1 MKKITK
7 RIVHIITFLSITLLL
22 ILSLIMSLR
31 TSDTT
36 QEVTDKAIDKISQFY
51 IEEIAKSR
59 TSLISDELDK
69 RYNYVNNALDV
80 ITQKDLESP
89 KTLRDYLGKMRKLY
103 NIDTFALV
111 DENGLVYTSHSTCSG
126 KTRYPFLS
134 KAITEPIYSTVLN
147 YGGDKQLF
155 LAVPVSG
162 LYFNNS
168 KITACFVEIDINQ
181 MMRSM
186 AYRYENMETYFNL
199 YYKNGESLTNSDF
212 GKLPSGYNLL
222 SIISDSEND
231 TNKVSKIINDFTSGG
246 SGLVNI
252 NYGNEKAHLFYTP
265 VKNTGWVMTILVY
278 ETVINEQVSTSIS
291 SLMHQTRIHIFFTFA
306 LIVSIFIGLILIIR
320 NASHFKIEQEKII
333 TQKTQLAYEK
343 LNKETQA
350 MQIIHSVLDSGPW
363 TIEFDEKGQIIKC
376 NWSETFRKLL
386 GFTSEKEFPNKLESW
401 SDRLHKSDKEA
412 VLKAFWDTVDDPTGK
427 TVYDVEYR
435 LLTKNEGWK
444 WYHAAGNIIR
454 RADGTPQT
462 YVGLF
467 TDIDENKRN
476 EINLMEQFNIVNALS
491 RDYANILTI
500 NLSTRTIK
508 PIKLG
513 GFVPEAFK
521 KNYSTDASYET
532 YFTEYIEH
540 RVYSEDKAFMTE
552 AIALDTI
559 IEKLNVSEEYSSSY
573 RVQENDEIHF
583 YEFKYMKLNSDTII
597 IGVMNIDKIVN
608 DAKEKEKLI
617 VLSETDLMTGLL
629 NRVSGELK
637 VEESLKNG
645 NGGLFILLDI
655 DHFKSFNDTFGHD
668 VGDNVIISA
677 ANCLKTAFREQDIV
691 FRLGGDEFSAY
702 AAEVHDKKIAK
713 AIINRFISNLKT
725 IVIPELG
732 DTEITASIGAVI
744 IPQGEAA
751 DFGKNYKLVDKGVYE
766 SKKVKG
772 SHVTFMQFLNIVII
786 KYNKL

>member
-1 MKKITK
+1 MKKLTK
-7 RIVHIITFLSITLLL
+7 RIIHIFTASSMVLLL
-22 ILSLIMSLR
+22 ILFLIMSLR
-31 TSDTT
+31 TADST
-36 QEVTDKAIDKISQFY
+36 QEVTDKAIDRISHFY

-69 RYNYVNNALDV
+69 KYNYVNNALDI

-89 KTLRDYLGKMRKLY
+89 KALRSFLGKMRKLY
-103 NIDTFALV
+103 NMDTFALV

-126 KTRYPFLS
+126 KTRYPFLA

-162 LYFNNS
+162 IYFNNS
-168 KITACFVEIDINQ
+168 KITACFVEIDINK

-186 AYRYENMETYFNL
+186 AYRYDNMETYFNL
-199 YYKNGESLTNSDF
+199 YYKNGESLTNTDF
-212 GKLPSGYNLL
+212 GKLPAGLNLL
-222 SIISDSEND
+222 SAISESEKDSKKIR
-231 TNKVSKIINDFTSGG
+231 KVVNDFSSGG
-246 SGLVNI
+246 SGLIEVN
-252 NYGNEKAHLFYTP
+252 YDNEEAHLFYIP

-278 ETVINEQVSTSIS
+278 ETVINEQVSTSIA
-291 SLMHQTRIHIFFTFA
+291 SLMHHTRIHIFFTFA

-320 NASHFKIEQEKII
+320 NASHLKIEQEKII

-363 TIEFDEKGQIIKC
+363 RIEFDEKGQILKC
-376 NWSETFRKLL
+376 DWSDTFRKLL
-386 GFTSEKEFPNKLESW
+386 GFKSEKEFPNTLEAW
-401 SDRLHKSDKEA
+401 SDRLHKSDKDA
-412 VLKAFWDTVDDPTGK
+412 VLKAFWDTVNDTSGN

-476 EINLMEQFNIVNALS
+476 EIDLMEQFNIVNALS

-500 NLSTRTIK
+500 NLTTRTVK

-513 GFVPEAFK
+513 GYIPESFME
-521 KNYSTDASYET
+521 NYSADSSYDT
-532 YFTEYIEH
+532 FFTEYIEN
-540 RVYSEDKAFMTE
+540 RVYSEDKAFMNE

-559 IEKLNVSEEYSSSY
+559 IEKLNNSDEYSSSY
-573 RVQENDEIHF
+573 RIEENGELHF
-583 YEFKYMKLNSDTII
+583 YEFKYMKLNTDTII
-597 IGVMNIDKIVN
+597 VGIMNIDKIVN

-617 VLSETDLMTGLL
+617 VLSETDRMTGLL
-629 NRVSGELK
+629 NRVSGEQK
-637 VEESLKNG
+637 VEENLKNG
-645 NGGLFILLDI
+645 KGGLFILLDI
-655 DHFKSFNDTFGHD
+655 DHFKSINDTLGHG
-668 VGDNVIISA
+668 VGDQVIIQV
-677 ANCLKTAFREQDIV
+677 ANCLKTAFREHDIV

-702 AAEVHDKKIAK
+702 AAEVDDKKTANS
-713 AIINRFISNLKT
+713 IINRFIDNLKT
-725 IVIPELG
+725 IEISELG
-732 DTEITASIGAVI
+732 DSKITASIGAI
-744 IPQGEAA
+744 ILEQGEPA
-751 DFGKNYKLVDKGVYE
+751 DFADNYKLIDKGVYE

-772 SHVTFMQFLNIVII
+772 SHVTFM
-786 KYNKL
+786 

>member
-51 IEEIAKSR
+51 IQEIAKSR

-231 TNKVSKIINDFTSGG
+231 ANKVSKIINDFTSGG
-246 SGLVNI
+246 SGLVSI
-252 NYGNEKAHLFYTP
+252 NYGNEKAQLFYTP

-291 SLMHQTRIHIFFTFA
+291 SLMHQTRIHVFFTFA

-320 NASHFKIEQEKII
+320 HTSHFKIEQEKII

-363 TIEFDEKGQIIKC
+363 TIEFDKKGQIVKC
-376 NWSETFRKLL
+376 NWSKTFIKLL
-386 GFTSEKEFPNKLESW
+386 GFTSEKEFPNTLEAW

-454 RADGTPQT
+454 RADGRPQT

-500 NLSTRTIK
+500 NIKARTLK

-513 GFVPEAFK
+513 GYVPDYFK
-521 KNYSTDASYET
+521 ENYSIDASYDT
-532 YFTEYIEH
+532 FFSEYIKH
-540 RVYSEDKAFMTE
+540 RVYKEDRDFMSQ

-559 IEKLNVSEEYSSSY
+559 IEKLEEHTEYSSSY
-573 RVQENDEIHF
+573 RVKENGELHF
-583 YEFKYMKLNSDTII
+583 YEFKYTKLNEDTII
-597 IGVMNIDKIVN
+597 VGVMNIDKIVN

-617 VLSETDLMTGLL
+617 VLSETDRMTGLL
-629 NRVSGELK
+629 NRVCGELK
-637 VEESLKNG
+637 VEESLKKG

-655 DHFKSFNDTFGHD
+655 DHFKSFNDTYGHD
-668 VGDNVIISA
+668 VGDKVIISV
-677 ANCLKTAFREQDIV
+677 ANCLKTAFREHDIV

-702 AAEVHDKKIAK
+702 AAEVHNKKVAN
-713 AIINRFISNLKT
+713 AIIKRFIENLKT
-725 IVIPELG
+725 IVISELG
-732 DTEITASIGAVI
+732 DITITASIGAI
-744 IPQGEAA
+744 ILPQGEAA
-751 DFGKNYKLVDKGVYE
+751 DFSDNYKLIDKGVYE
-766 SKKVKG
+766 SKKIKG
-772 SHVTFMQFLNIVII
+772 SHVTFM
-786 KYNKL
+786 

>member
-155 LAVPVSG
+155 LAVPVSE

-199 YYKNGESLTNSDF
+199 YNKNGESLTNSDF

-246 SGLVNI
+246 SGLVKI

-350 MQIIHSVLDSGPW
+350 MQIIHSVLSSGPW
-363 TIEFDEKGQIIKC
+363 TIDFDENGQIVKC

-454 RADGTPQT
+454 RADGRPQT

-500 NLSTRTIK
+500 NLKARTLK

-513 GFVPEAFK
+513 GYVPDYFK
-521 KNYSTDASYET
+521 ENYSIDASYDT
-532 YFTEYIEH
+532 FFSEYIKH
-540 RVYSEDKAFMTE
+540 RVYKEDKAFMSQ

-559 IEKLNVSEEYSSSY
+559 IEKLEEHTEYSSSY
-573 RVQENDEIHF
+573 RVKENGELHF
-583 YEFKYMKLNSDTII
+583 YEFKYTKLNEDTII
-597 IGVMNIDKIVN
+597 VGVMNIDKIVN

-617 VLSETDLMTGLL
+617 VLSETDRMTGLL
-629 NRVSGELK
+629 NRISGEQK
-637 VEESLKNG
+637 VEDSLKQG
-645 NGGLFILLDI
+645 KGGLFILLDV
-655 DHFKSFNDTFGHD
+655 DHFKSFNDNYGHD
-668 VGDNVIISA
+668 VGDRVIISV
-677 ANCLKTAFREQDIV
+677 ANCLKTAFREHDIV

-702 AAEVHDKKIAK
+702 ATEVHDKKVAN
-713 AIINRFISNLKT
+713 AIISRFIDNLKT
-725 IVIPELG
+725 IVISELG

-751 DFGKNYKLVDKGVYE
+751 DFGENYKLVDKGVYE

-772 SHVTFMQFLNIVII
+772 SHVTFM
-786 KYNKL
+786 